1 MHVIQVLGG
10 GCSRCGELA
19 KNAETAVAELGI
31 DARVEKVADM
41 DVITRFAV
49 MMTPALV
56 VDGEVKVVGR
66 VPSTAEIKKLI
77 DPLRRRS

>member
-1 MHVIQVLGG
+1 MRLIQVLGG
-10 GCSRCGELA
+10 GCPRCSALA
-19 KNAETAVAELGI
+19 RNAQTAVAELGI
-31 DARVEKVADM
+31 EARVEKVTDM

-66 VPSTAEIKKLI
+66 VPSAEEIKKLI
-77 DPLRRRS
+77 GG